1 VSAVDQNEARQIA
14 AIGEVDRLFV
24 DKASGKTTDRGGLQA
39 MLRYVRDGDTIR
51 VKSPDRLARSTTDL
65 LALVEQLAHDGIGV
79 EFVDNPGLNTDSP
92 HGEFMLTILAAVAQL
107 ERAMIRERQAE
118 GIALAKA
125 RGVYVRRP
133 KLSAQQV
140 HDARARIDGLGVPLA
155 PIDRDFST
163 LGLVTVSRTTGLGG
177 KIRRG
182 TWSWDSGETSAPC
195 ELVASITMPLLA
207 AMGNRPVPI
216 GP

>member
-1 VSAVDQNEARQIA
+1 MTGHIGQVVGYARVSAVDQNEARQIA

-24 DKASGKTTDRGGLQA
+24 DKASGKSTDRGGLQA

-65 LALVEQLAHDGIGV
+65 LALVEQLAHDGVGV

-107 ERAMIRERQAE
+107 ERATIRERQAE

-125 RGVYVRRP
+125 RGVYARKP
-133 KLSAQQV
+133 KLSAQQIQ
-140 HDARARIDGLGVPLA
+140 DARARIDGLGVPLA
-155 PIDRDFST
+155 RVAREFE
-163 LGLVTVSRTTGLGG
+163 VSRQTLYSAL
-177 KIRRG
+177 K
-182 TWSWDSGETSAPC
+182 GE
-195 ELVASITMPLLA
+195 
-207 AMGNRPVPI
+207 
-216 GP
+216 GPYALDQNE